1 MTGIVSSFS
10 TIWRLAAPYFYSEDR
25 WPGRILLAAVIA
37 VELSLVGITVLL
49 TYWQNSFYNALQGRD
64 WDVFV
69 SQLIYFCF
77 LATCA
82 TILQVYKLYLNQ
94 WLQIRWR
101 RWMTREYLNNWLTDV
116 DPLPHAAARRNRRQS
131 GPAHRRRHPAC
142 SSNAR

>member
-10 TIWRLAAPYFYSEDR
+10 TIWRLAAPYFFSEDR

-69 SQLIYFCF
+69 NQLLYLLRPCDR
-77 LATCA
+77 ATV
-82 TILQVYKLYLNQ
+82 LQVYKLYLNQ

-101 RWMTREYLNNWLTDV
+101 RWMTRQYLDNWLDDV
-116 DPLPHAAARRNRRQS
+116 DALSHAVARRHRRQS
-131 GPAHRRRHPAC
+131 RPAHRRRHQDC
-142 SSNAR
+142 SSSAR